1 MGYTATENSSNVEIR
16 SERFKNYR
24 GRRCTYF
31 FHDDD
36 IYTWKEHFAKM
47 ATTNH
52 YYQTALIQ
60 SQVDNLAYFTV
71 NGVIYTKDKLE
82 DTCLQSWKQRGETP
96 PRDIVV
102 ELFDANHKQ
111 I

>member
-1 MGYTATENSSNVEIR
+1 MAPLQNVTNVEIH
-16 SERFKNYR
+16 SERFDWYM

-36 IYTWKEHFAKM
+36 CLTWKEHFAKM

-52 YYQTALIQ
+52 YYQKALIQ

-71 NGVIYTKDKLE
+71 NGVMYTKDKLE
-82 DTCLQSWKQRGETP
+82 DTCLKSWKQRGEKP
-96 PRDIVV
+96 PRTIVV
-102 ELFDANHKQ
+102 KLFDANDKQ